1 MYLFGHIFTF
11 PYIFIMLYEFIY
23 NQNESLFMKV
33 ISTIY
38 YISLVISPI
47 AIVLIYC
54 FDKQMLESML
64 CCCCHKK
71 KTEVNKEL
79 TISLFEEQ

>member
-1 MYLFGHIFTF
+1 MRRLILIFGRH
-11 PYIFIMLYEFIY
+11 
-23 NQNESLFMKV
+23 QKRQ
-33 ISTIY
+33 Y

>member
-1 MYLFGHIFTF
+1 MV
-11 PYIFIMLYEFIY
+11 YEFIY
-23 NQNESLFMKV
+23 NENESGFMKV

-38 YISLVISPI
+38 YLSLVISPI

-64 CCCCHKK
+64 CCCCYKK
-71 KTEVNKEL
+71 KTTVNKEL